1 MSTENAADQPAAR
14 AGGPR
19 AEGLRVVVV
28 GATGNVGTHLIRA
41 LAGDPA
47 VTSVVGLARRVPDWP
62 VEKTTWAPVDLRDG
76 ETAQAELTEHFRD
89 ADAVVHLA
97 WMIQPARDPLMT
109 WRTNALGTTRLLN
122 AVAAARVPALVVA
135 SSVGA
140 YSPGPKDRAVDESWP
155 THGWPDAPYSRE
167 KAYVERLLDAFAYER
182 PDTRVVRM
190 RPGFLFAR
198 ESAAAQRRLFLGPL
212 LFGPLVRPELTPVV
226 PDVPGLRFQVLRT
239 SDAAEAYRL
248 AVTRPVRGAFNLAA
262 DPVVDAALL
271 ARLFDARVVRMPRGV
286 LRTALAAAW
295 HARLAPAQPQL
306 FDALMRLPV
315 MDCSR
320 AVGELGWK
328 PRFTAEDAIRDLIDG
343 LRHNEGMVTPPLRP
357 RLRHGRFSEFATGV
371 GQRP

>member
-1 MSTENAADQPAAR
+1 MSTENAERAQAR
-14 AGGPR
+14 R

-28 GATGNVGTHLIRA
+28 GATGNVGSHVVRA

-47 VTSVVGLARRVPDWP
+47 VSSVVGLARRVPDWP
-62 VEKTTWAPVDLRDG
+62 VEKTAWAAVDLRHG
-76 ETAQAELTEHFRD
+76 ETARAELTGHFRD

-97 WMIQPARDPLMT
+97 WLIQPTRDPLMT
-109 WRTNALGTTRLLN
+109 WRANALGTRHLLD
-122 AVAAARVPALVVA
+122 AVAEARVPALVVA

-140 YSPGPKDRAVDESWP
+140 YSPGPQDRAVDESWP

-167 KAYVERLLDAFAYER
+167 KAYVERLLDIFEHER

-198 ESAAAQRRLFLGPL
+198 ESAAEQRRLFLGPL
-212 LFGPLVRPELTPVV
+212 LFGPLVRPGLTPVV

-239 SDAAEAYRL
+239 SDVAEAYRL
-248 AVTRPVRGAFNLAA
+248 AVVRDVRGAFNLAA

-271 ARLFDARVVRMPRGV
+271 ARMFDARVVRMPRGV
-286 LRTALAAAW
+286 LRSAVAAAW

-306 FDALMRLPV
+306 FDALLRLPV

-320 AVGELGWK
+320 AAHELGWK
-328 PRFTAEDAIRDLIDG
+328 PRFTAEDALRDLIDG
-343 LRHNEGMVTPPLRP
+343 LRHNAGANTPPLRP

-371 GQRP
+371 GRRP

>member
-1 MSTENAADQPAAR
+1 MSMDKD
-14 AGGPR
+14 
-19 AEGLRVVVV
+19 GLRVVVV
-28 GATGNVGTHLIRA
+28 GATGNVGSHLVRA

-47 VTSVVGLARRVPDWP
+47 VASVLGLARRVPDWP

-76 ETAQAELTEHFRD
+76 DAARAELTDHFRD
-89 ADAVVHLA
+89 ADVVVHLA
-97 WMIQPARDPLMT
+97 WMIQPARDPLTT
-109 WRTNALGTTRLLN
+109 WRANALGTARLLD

-140 YSPGPKDRAVDESWP
+140 YSPGPKDEAVDESWP

-167 KAYVERLLDAFAYER
+167 KAYVERLLDAFEYER

-198 ESAAAQRRLFLGPL
+198 EAAAEQRRLFLGPL
-212 LFGPLVRPELTPVV
+212 VLGPLVRPHLTPVV

-248 AVTRPVRGAFNLAA
+248 AVTRPVHGAFNLAA

-271 ARLFDARVVRMPRGV
+271 ARLFDARVLRLPRAV
-286 LRTALAAAW
+286 LRTALATAW
-295 HARLAPAQPQL
+295 RARLTPAQPQL
-306 FDALMRLPV
+306 FDALLRLPV
-315 MDCSR
+315 MDCTR
-320 AVGELGWK
+320 AAEELGWT
-328 PRFTAEDAIRDLIDG
+328 PRFTAEDALLDLVDG
-343 LRHNEGMVTPPLRP
+343 LRHGTGAPTPPLRP

-371 GQRP
+371 GRRP